1 MKVLA
6 IIPACEGSTEL
17 PNKNL
22 RVIKGIP
29 MICYTIR
36 NALSS
41 RYITDVIVSSN
52 SKELLSLARQMGA
65 ITRERCQDLCNPKVS
80 IDKVVWDVFS
90 QLSLDDYDCVVTMQ
104 PISPTLKA
112 ETLDKAFDMLFSQ
125 GYDTVISVRNQAHF
139 YWKMQD
145 GIPVPMQSQ
154 RVNRHL
160 LEPFYKE
167 TGAFLISRSS
177 CIRED
182 SRIGQKVG
190 LFELF
195 GDEAI
200 DVYSFG
206 DLKQVENAMNRQLT
220 AFYVNGN
227 ETIGIGHITRSLQIA
242 DEMFSKPDI
251 YYDFNRTTAA
261 SFGQTTYNLVP
272 VDGDQGFVEKMR
284 NSSYDIIINDVLST
298 ERDFMLS
305 LKDASTNARIINFED
320 EGEGARCADYVI
332 NALYENSN
340 ESNAICG
347 SRYFIIPKQFLIYHK
362 IDIGDSVKN
371 VIVTFGGADPQNY
384 TETVLN
390 IISQPLYKDV
400 HFYVVVGKINKR
412 IDAIRKFDSL
422 TNISI
427 LYDIDNMA
435 EIMCRCD
442 AAISSRGRTCFEL
455 AALGI
460 PTLSIAQHEREER
473 HTFVCE
479 ANGFVILAPES
490 NAEVIESAIR
500 DLAFSDKE
508 YRQALQDKMILHD
521 LRSGRRNV
529 ANILN
534 NLEGYS
540 NEKQ

>member
-6 IIPACEGSTEL
+6 IIPACEGSKEL

-52 SKELLSLARQMGA
+52 SKELLSIARQMGA

-80 IDKVVWDVFS
+80 IDKVVWDVFN
-90 QLSLDDYDCVVTMQ
+90 QVSLDDYDCV
-104 PISPTLKA
+104 A
-112 ETLDKAFDMLFSQ
+112 
-125 GYDTVISVRNQAHF
+125 VRNQAHF
-139 YWKMQD
+139 YWTVKD
-145 GIPVPMQSQ
+145 DVPVPMQSK

-160 LEPFYKE
+160 LDPFYKE
-167 TGAFLISRSS
+167 TGAFLISRNS

-182 SRIGQKVG
+182 SRIGKKVG
-190 LFELF
+190 LYELF

-251 YYDFNRTTAA
+251 YYDSNKTTAA

-272 VDGDQGFVEKMR
+272 VDGDHDFVERMR
-284 NSSYDIIINDVLST
+284 DSNYDIIINDVLST
-298 ERDFMLS
+298 ERGFMQS
-305 LKDASTNARIINFED
+305 LKAAAPNARIINFED
-320 EGEGARCADYVI
+320 EGDGASCADYVI
-332 NALYENSN
+332 NALYENSS

-362 IDIGDSVKN
+362 IDIGERVKN

-390 IISQPLYKDV
+390 IISQPVYKDV

-412 IDAIRKFDSL
+412 IDLISRFDSCS
-422 TNISI
+422 NIAI

-442 AAISSRGRTCFEL
+442 VAISSRGRTCFEL

-490 NAEVIESAIR
+490 DVQVIENAIHDLVFSESA
-500 DLAFSDKE
+500 K
-508 YRQALQDKMILHD
+508 RQGLQDKMIIHD
-521 LRSGRRNV
+521 LRSGRRNI

-540 NEKQ
+540 NERQ

>member
-1 MKVLA
+1 
-6 IIPACEGSTEL
+6 
-17 PNKNL
+17 
-22 RVIKGIP
+22 
-29 MICYTIR
+29 
-36 NALSS
+36 
-41 RYITDVIVSSN
+41 
-52 SKELLSLARQMGA
+52 
-65 ITRERCQDLCNPKVS
+65 
-80 IDKVVWDVFS
+80 
-90 QLSLDDYDCVVTMQ
+90 
-104 PISPTLKA
+104 
-112 ETLDKAFDMLFSQ
+112 
-125 GYDTVISVRNQAHF
+125 
-139 YWKMQD
+139 
-145 GIPVPMQSQ
+145 
-154 RVNRHL
+154 
-160 LEPFYKE
+160 
-167 TGAFLISRSS
+167 
-177 CIRED
+177 
-182 SRIGQKVG
+182 
-190 LFELF
+190 
-195 GDEAI
+195 
-200 DVYSFG
+200 
-206 DLKQVENAMNRQLT
+206 MNRQLT

-251 YYDFNRTTAA
+251 YYDSNKTTAA

-272 VDGDQGFVEKMR
+272 VDGDHDFVERMR
-284 NSSYDIIINDVLST
+284 DSNYDIIINDVLST
-298 ERDFMLS
+298 ERGFMQS
-305 LKDASTNARIINFED
+305 LKVAAPNARIINFED
-320 EGEGARCADYVI
+320 EGDGASCADYVI
-332 NALYENSN
+332 NALYENSS

-362 IDIGDSVKN
+362 IDIGERVKN

-390 IISQPLYKDV
+390 IISQPVYKDV

-412 IDAIRKFDSL
+412 IDLISRFDSCS
-422 TNISI
+422 NIAI

-442 AAISSRGRTCFEL
+442 VAISSRGRTCFEL

-490 NAEVIESAIR
+490 DVQVIENAIHDLVFSESA
-500 DLAFSDKE
+500 K
-508 YRQALQDKMILHD
+508 RQGLQDKMIIHD
-521 LRSGRRNV
+521 LRSGRRNI

>member
-167 TGAFLISRSS
+167 TGAFFISRSS

-182 SRIGQKVG
+182 SRIGQKV
-190 LFELF
+190 
-195 GDEAI
+195 
-200 DVYSFG
+200 
-206 DLKQVENAMNRQLT
+206 
-220 AFYVNGN
+220 
-227 ETIGIGHITRSLQIA
+227 
-242 DEMFSKPDI
+242 
-251 YYDFNRTTAA
+251 
-261 SFGQTTYNLVP
+261 
-272 VDGDQGFVEKMR
+272 
-284 NSSYDIIINDVLST
+284 
-298 ERDFMLS
+298 
-305 LKDASTNARIINFED
+305 
-320 EGEGARCADYVI
+320 
-332 NALYENSN
+332 
-340 ESNAICG
+340 
-347 SRYFIIPKQFLIYHK
+347 
-362 IDIGDSVKN
+362 
-371 VIVTFGGADPQNY
+371 
-384 TETVLN
+384 
-390 IISQPLYKDV
+390 
-400 HFYVVVGKINKR
+400 
-412 IDAIRKFDSL
+412 
-422 TNISI
+422 
-427 LYDIDNMA
+427 
-435 EIMCRCD
+435 
-442 AAISSRGRTCFEL
+442 
-455 AALGI
+455 
-460 PTLSIAQHEREER
+460 
-473 HTFVCE
+473 
-479 ANGFVILAPES
+479 
-490 NAEVIESAIR
+490 
-500 DLAFSDKE
+500 
-508 YRQALQDKMILHD
+508 
-521 LRSGRRNV
+521 
-529 ANILN
+529 
-534 NLEGYS
+534 
-540 NEKQ
+540 

>member
-145 GIPVPMQSQ
+145 GVPVPMQSQ

-298 ERDFMLS
+298 ESDFMLS
-305 LKDASTNARIINFED
+305 LKDAAPNARIINFED

>member
-6 IIPACEGSTEL
+6 IIPACEGSKEL

-52 SKELLSLARQMGA
+52 SKELLSIARQMGA

-80 IDKVVWDVFS
+80 IDKVVWDVFN
-90 QLSLDDYDCVVTMQ
+90 QVSLDDYDCVVTMQ

-112 ETLDKAFDMLFSQ
+112 ETLDKAFEMLFSQ
-125 GYDTVISVRNQAHF
+125 GFDTVISVRNQAHF
-139 YWKMQD
+139 YWTVKD
-145 GIPVPMQSQ
+145 DVPVPMQSK

-160 LEPFYKE
+160 LDPFYKE
-167 TGAFLISRSS
+167 TGAFLISRNS

-182 SRIGQKVG
+182 SRIGKKVG
-190 LFELF
+190 LYELF

-251 YYDFNRTTAA
+251 YYDSNKTTAA

-272 VDGDQGFVEKMR
+272 VDGDHDFVERMR
-284 NSSYDIIINDVLST
+284 DSNYDIIINDVLST
-298 ERDFMLS
+298 ERGFMQS
-305 LKDASTNARIINFED
+305 LKAAAPNARIINFED
-320 EGEGARCADYVI
+320 EGDGASCADYVI
-332 NALYENSN
+332 NALYENSS

-362 IDIGDSVKN
+362 IDIGERVKN

-390 IISQPLYKDV
+390 IISQPVYKDV

-412 IDAIRKFDSL
+412 IDLISRFDSCS
-422 TNISI
+422 NIAI

-442 AAISSRGRTCFEL
+442 VAISSRGRTCFEL

-490 NAEVIESAIR
+490 GVQVIENAIHDLVFSESA
-500 DLAFSDKE
+500 K
-508 YRQALQDKMILHD
+508 RQGLQDKMIIHD
-521 LRSGRRNV
+521 LRSGRRNI

-540 NEKQ
+540 NERQ